1 MKENWDIWYTK
12 GAHWE
17 LSQHPSKAV
26 DLISPELNKGDKILD
41 LGCGSGRDCFFLAR
55 KGVKVT
61 GIDISKVAIEKAK
74 EFAKKENL
82 DIQFDVGNIEE
93 LPYDNKSFDK
103 IISAYTIQD
112 TDIDKVSKEMHR
124 VLKNN
129 GKAYL
134 LIILIKEFL
143 ETKERTTDLVKDDIL
158 NCFSKHFDVIRE
170 EIIEK
175 VDEAG
180 EDEPAHF
187 HRNLAL
193 VLKKK

>member
-1 MKENWDIWYTK
+1 MKEDWDTWYAK

-17 LSQHPSKAV
+17 LSQHPSKTV
-26 DLISPELNKGDKILD
+26 DLISPELNKDDKVLD
-41 LGCGSGRDCFFLAR
+41 LGCGSGRDCFFLAK

-93 LPYDNKSFDK
+93 LPYESNFFDK

-112 TDIDKVSKEMHR
+112 TDIEKVSKEMHR

-143 ETKERTTDLVKDDIL
+143 ETKERTTDFDKDYVL
-158 NCFSKHFDVIRE
+158 NFFSKYFDIIKE
-170 EIIEK
+170 EVIEK
-175 VDEAG
+175 IDEAG